1 MLVIANSDFV
11 NSSKSL
17 FWPEVINL
25 AEIDLDIVGIGGS
38 TANRNESG
46 NDCFCRHQRS
56 FAQQSSPEQTKRASE
71 AEPAVWPAINDVP
84 ESIGKMKGVLKEGG
98 VQNITLKPVFVL
110 SPGYA
115 HLPDG
120 LNFV

>member
-1 MLVIANSDFV
+1 MNPITIVFAGISDHLH
-11 NSSKSL
+11 SRGLLSRL
-17 FWPEVINL
+17 REP
-25 AEIDLDIVGIGGS
+25 A
-38 TANRNESG
+38 T
-46 NDCFCRHQRS
+46 
-56 FAQQSSPEQTKRASE
+56 

-98 VQNITLKPVFVL
+98 VQKITLKPVFVL

-120 LNFV
+120 LNFVYAIITLLSEGNLM